1 MMPQQPDIA
10 SETVRL
16 PSLWQ
21 PTSLWPAGCDTRDVT
36 TGKSTRKHYSKSPV
50 TEALIDIRVAPLPEN
65 RLKKLATLPRM
76 LKREYPVKRTRMEV
90 STEISAGPH
99 LATSAQQRPTGT
111 LFIGRDERQIAQF
124 RLDGF
129 TFSRLAPYPEWE
141 SVREEALRLWRAYRV
156 LAPDARVTRVAVR
169 YVNRLKLPLPVGDL
183 GDYLTLRPE
192 LPSEVGGISGFFV
205 HLEIPQP
212 DISAMLI
219 INEAIAEPP
228 TEQRLAVL
236 LDFDLFRDTALP
248 GNDEAV
254 WATLDGLHQRVD
266 DVFEQSLTERAKE
279 LIT

>member
-1 MMPQQPDIA
+1 
-10 SETVRL
+10 
-16 PSLWQ
+16 
-21 PTSLWPAGCDTRDVT
+21 
-36 TGKSTRKHYSKSPV
+36 
-50 TEALIDIRVAPLPEN
+50 
-65 RLKKLATLPRM
+65 M

-254 WATLDGLHQRVD
+254 ALEAGGHAIEALPAQFLHFQQSGFLQNSQVLGGVVFRDSQSVCDCAYAELLLEKKAHDPQAIHLAQR
-266 DVFEQSLTERAKE
+266 LHHGHA
-279 LIT
+279 L